1 MTLHCNY
8 VCGYCNVTLTSAKAN
23 SKHVKSGDPA
33 STWWS
38 SQLCGQFQFLGGKS
52 HTEAKIK
59 HSDCEQ
65 LDSGTHNCCSVLPS
79 TYPTFP
85 FLHWIPTPQAWWH
98 YLSSRSAKETI
109 LMNWGLI
116 TWVAKDGTSAKWP
129 LLKNVVNNFLSNC
142 SKSTQMP
149 KFFSSCMTRKKEKNR
164 PKNCLLFVSWHLK
177 THYREWI
184 KYESTTLKPYIQT
197 LDLSTAIGILRRYS
211 PDVATSTSSSVRI
224 LKLLFD
230 INWATTVKMKNL
242 QLWGT
247 CKTPSC
253 SVWGAIRFTTSFEH
267 TA

>member
-65 LDSGTHNCCSVLPS
+65 LDSGTHKRWSVLPS

-85 FLHWIPTPQAWWH
+85 FLHWIPTLQAWWH

-149 KFFSSCMTRKKEKNR
+149 
-164 PKNCLLFVSWHLK
+164 
-177 THYREWI
+177 
-184 KYESTTLKPYIQT
+184 
-197 LDLSTAIGILRRYS
+197 
-211 PDVATSTSSSVRI
+211 
-224 LKLLFD
+224 
-230 INWATTVKMKNL
+230 
-242 QLWGT
+242 
-247 CKTPSC
+247 
-253 SVWGAIRFTTSFEH
+253 
-267 TA
+267 

>member
-1 MTLHCNY
+1 
-8 VCGYCNVTLTSAKAN
+8 
-23 SKHVKSGDPA
+23 
-33 STWWS
+33 
-38 SQLCGQFQFLGGKS
+38 
-52 HTEAKIK
+52 
-59 HSDCEQ
+59 
-65 LDSGTHNCCSVLPS
+65 
-79 TYPTFP
+79 
-85 FLHWIPTPQAWWH
+85 
-98 YLSSRSAKETI
+98 
-109 LMNWGLI
+109 
-116 TWVAKDGTSAKWP
+116 
-129 LLKNVVNNFLSNC
+129 
-142 SKSTQMP
+142 
-149 KFFSSCMTRKKEKNR
+149 
-164 PKNCLLFVSWHLK
+164 VSWHLK